1 MKAIH
6 RSLSGS
12 AQRDKKCE
20 PNTTVRTFRP
30 ARMVAELCWNRA
42 IQIKTAQRQATRPW
56 PPPTP
61 PLPKRKKV
69 EREETEQWNQYQTF
83 PRPQNSFAESQNPK
97 PTSAK
102 RRRRR
107 GKDPSTGKYKR
118 SNKRS
123 AQALQKRELRKRIRE
138 LRAEAVPKQHTKDL
152 SNKEEQGS
160 KGEVTGSGSKAR
172 SSNQTFSDTES
183 VDWNTSGSETVES
196 DSSSISVVPPASC
209 RGEPRAWRFGP
220 GALPAT

>member
-1 MKAIH
+1 MW
-6 RSLSGS
+6 
-12 AQRDKKCE
+12 AQYD
-20 PNTTVRTFRP
+20 RTFRP

-61 PLPKRKKV
+61 PLPKRRRF
-69 EREETEQWNQYQTF
+69 EQEGGEQWDQYQTLLQ
-83 PRPQNSFAESQNPK
+83 PQNFFAENQNPK

-107 GKDPSTGKYKR
+107 PKDPSTGKYKR

-123 AQALQKRELRKRIRE
+123 ALALQKRELRKRIRE
-138 LRAEAVPKQHTKDL
+138 LRTEAVTKQHTKDL
-152 SNKEEQGS
+152 SNKEEKGS
-160 KGEVTGSGSKAR
+160 KGEVTGSASKAN
-172 SSNQTFSDTES
+172 SSNQAFSDTES

-196 DSSSISVVPPASC
+196 DSSSISVVPPAAC

-220 GALPAT
+220 GALPAA

>member
-1 MKAIH
+1 MW
-6 RSLSGS
+6 
-12 AQRDKKCE
+12 AQYD
-20 PNTTVRTFRP
+20 RTFRP

-61 PLPKRKKV
+61 PLPKRRRF
-69 EREETEQWNQYQTF
+69 EQEGGEQWDQYQTLLQ
-83 PRPQNSFAESQNPK
+83 PQNFFAENQNPK

-107 GKDPSTGKYKR
+107 PKDPSTGKYKR

-123 AQALQKRELRKRIRE
+123 ALALQKRELRKRIRE
-138 LRAEAVPKQHTKDL
+138 LRAEAVTKQHTKDL
-152 SNKEEQGS
+152 SNKEDKGS
-160 KGEVTGSGSKAR
+160 KGEVTGSASKAH
-172 SSNQTFSDTES
+172 SSNQAFSDTES

-196 DSSSISVVPPASC
+196 DSSSISVVPPAAC